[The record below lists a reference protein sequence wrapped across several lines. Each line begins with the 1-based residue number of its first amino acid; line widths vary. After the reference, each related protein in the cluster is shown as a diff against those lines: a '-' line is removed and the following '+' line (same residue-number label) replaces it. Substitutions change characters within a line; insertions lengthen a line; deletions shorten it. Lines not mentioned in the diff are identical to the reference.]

1 MLVNF
6 NINPSS
12 PQSGIEQRPLTKL
25 EDFAETKYGVYGITD
40 KQFDLSRSSGGLPVS
55 LDIVI
60 PDQDKRHLITQD
72 TSESVTAVHNV
83 GKALGELSVPRIIS
97 FEDGIADYIL
107 PYDASPVIRLLRY
120 RLYGPEYMKRAAKD
134 VAMFVQK
141 IYKLDSGL
149 FGLSITD
156 FATYRHPGSQDDDY
170 AVYMLVPPVAAE
182 GAKQPV
188 NLEKWGEDASEYLH
202 SSIRDEF
209 VTTLIKI
216 DPKEN

>member
-1 MLVNF
+1 MPVNF
-6 NINPSS
+6 NTPPSAPRPGMEQMS
-12 PQSGIEQRPLTKL
+12 PTRL
-25 EDFAETKYGVYGITD
+25 EEYAKAKYDGYKATD
-40 KQFDLSRSSGGLPVS
+40 KQFDLSRTLGERPIS
-55 LDIVI
+55 LDLII
-60 PDQDKRHLITQD
+60 PNQNKRHLLVQD
-72 TSESVTAVHNV
+72 TSESVTALHNIGQSL
-83 GKALGELSVPRIIS
+83 GKLSVPGIVS
-97 FEDGIADYIL
+97 YENGIADYLL
-107 PYDASPVIRLLRY
+107 PYDASPVVRLLRY
-120 RLYGPEYMKRAAKD
+120 RLYGPDYMRRAAKD

-156 FATYRHPGSQDDDY
+156 FATYRHPGSQDDDD

-202 SSIRDEF
+202 SSVRDEF